1 MLVIKEG
8 AEHGIISLSSH
19 LITLKEGVVELGWV
33 KHWDR
38 VEQRDWNIALFLFT
52 SPPTPTHTHKHTHT
66 HTHTLSKRVGGGK
79 GSDVASGKGWK
90 SGGRDW
96 CIRKEGGA

>member
-1 MLVIKEG
+1 MCCMLVIKEG

-52 SPPTPTHTHKHTHT
+52 SPPHPHPHTQTHTHT
-66 HTHTLSKRVGGGK
+66 HTHSF
-79 GSDVASGKGWK
+79 
-90 SGGRDW
+90 
-96 CIRKEGGA
+96 KEGGRWERE